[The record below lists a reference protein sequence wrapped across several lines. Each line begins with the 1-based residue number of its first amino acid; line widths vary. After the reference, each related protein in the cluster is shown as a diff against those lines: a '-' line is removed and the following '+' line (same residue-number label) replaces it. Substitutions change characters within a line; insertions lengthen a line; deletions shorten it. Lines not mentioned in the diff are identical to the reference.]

1 MKIVI
6 IEDEIKTAR
15 SLAQLIT
22 TLRPDA
28 EIAATIQS
36 VERAISYLTEMPQ
49 PDLIFMDIQLSDG
62 LCFEI
67 FESVKVVPPVIFC
80 TAYDHYAIE
89 AFKANGIDY
98 LLKPFKK
105 EHIEGALSRLDQL
118 KSYFSSEKPLIPD
131 LEMLLKRLAGPEG
144 KKSFL
149 VFKQN
154 KYITIKTDTIAFFY
168 IHNETTWL
176 RTFENQDYTISQPL
190 EDVQATV
197 AAAQFYRLNRQY
209 LVNFDA
215 VKEVEH
221 YFSRK
226 LYIKL
231 SVPTPEKL
239 LIGKEKV
246 SHFLGWLENR

>member
-22 TLRPDA
+22 TLRPEA
-28 EIAATIQS
+28 EVVATIQS
-36 VERAISYLTEMPQ
+36 VERAVEFLTKTPR

-67 FESVKVVPPVIFC
+67 FEAVKVEPPVIFC

-105 EHIEGALSRLDQL
+105 EHIEGALHKLSQL
-118 KSYFSSEKPLIPD
+118 KSYFSSETTLVPE
-131 LEMLLKRLAGPEG
+131 LEMLLKKIGGPEG

-149 VFKQN
+149 VFHQN
-154 KYITIKTDTIAFFY
+154 KYITIKTETIAFFY

-176 RTFENQDYTISQPL
+176 RTFDNHDYTIPQPM
-190 EDVQATV
+190 EEVQGLV
-197 AAAQFYRLNRQY
+197 PSSQFYRLNRQY

-226 LYIKL
+226 LFIKL
-231 SVPTPEKL
+231 TLPTPEKL

>member
-22 TLRPDA
+22 TLRPEA
-28 EIAATIQS
+28 EIVATIQS
-36 VERAISYLTEMPQ
+36 VERAVYWLTEMPQ

-98 LLKPFKK
+98 LLKPFKQ
-105 EHIEGALSRLDQL
+105 EHIEGALAKLSQL
-118 KSYFSSEKPLIPD
+118 KSYFSNEKPLVPE
-131 LEMLLKRLAGPEG
+131 LETLLKKLSSPEP

-154 KYITIKTDTIAFFY
+154 KYITIKTETIAFFY

-176 RTFENQDYTISQPL
+176 RTFDQQDYTISQPL
-190 EDVQATV
+190 EEVQGMVPAS
-197 AAAQFYRLNRQY
+197 QFYRLNRQY

-215 VKEVEH
+215 IKEVEH

-226 LYIKL
+226 LFIKL
-231 SVPTPEKL
+231 TIPTPEKL

-246 SHFLGWLENR
+246 SQFLGWLENR

>member
-28 EIAATIQS
+28 QVTATIQS
-36 VERAISYLTEMPQ
+36 VERAVAYLTEYPQ

-62 LCFEI
+62 LCFQI
-67 FESVKVVPPVIFC
+67 FELVKVVPPVIFS

-105 EHIEGALSRLDQL
+105 EHIESALDKLDQL
-118 KSYFSSEKPLIPD
+118 KSYFSNEKPPVPE
-131 LEMLLKRLAGPEG
+131 LETILKKLGEPGG
-144 KKSFL
+144 KRSFL
-149 VFKQN
+149 VYRQN
-154 KYITIKTDTIAFFY
+154 KYVTVKTESIAFFY
-168 IHNETTWL
+168 IHNETTCI
-176 RTFENQDYTISQPL
+176 RTFDQQEYSIPQPL
-190 EDVQATV
+190 EEVQNMVPAV
-197 AAAQFYRLNRQY
+197 QFYRLNRQY

-215 VKEVEH
+215 IKEVEH
-221 YFSRK
+221 YFGRK
-226 LYIKL
+226 LFIRL
-231 SVPTPEKL
+231 SIPTPEKL

>member
-22 TLRPDA
+22 ALRPEA
-28 EIAATIQS
+28 EVVATIQS
-36 VERAISYLTEMPQ
+36 VERAIAYLTEMPQ

-105 EHIEGALSRLDQL
+105 EHIEGALDKLSQL
-118 KSYFSSEKPLIPD
+118 KSYFSHEKPLAPE
-131 LEMLLKRLAGPEG
+131 LETLLKKLGGPEG

-154 KYITIKTDTIAFFY
+154 KYITIKTETIAFFY

-176 RTFENQDYTISQPL
+176 RTFDNQDYTISQPL
-190 EDVQATV
+190 EEVQSAV
-197 AAAQFYRLNRQY
+197 PPSQFYRLNRQY
-209 LVNFDA
+209 LVNFEA
-215 VKEVEH
+215 IKEVEH

-226 LYIKL
+226 LFIKL
-231 SVPTPEKL
+231 TIATPEKL

>member
-15 SLAQLIT
+15 SLAQIII
-22 TLRPDA
+22 TLRPGA
-28 EIAATIQS
+28 EIVATIQS
-36 VERAISYLTEMPQ
+36 VEKAVSYLSGQPQ

-62 LCFEI
+62 LCFQI

-89 AFKANGIDY
+89 AFKTNGIDY

-105 EHIEGALSRLDQL
+105 EHIEAALAKLDQL
-118 KSYFSSEKPLIPD
+118 KSYFSSEKQLAPD
-131 LEMLLKRLAGPEG
+131 LEMLLRKLGEPEG

-149 VFKQN
+149 VFRQN
-154 KYITIKTDTIAFFY
+154 KYVTVKTDSIAFFY
-168 IHNETTWL
+168 IHNEITSI
-176 RTFENQDYTISQPL
+176 RTFDQQEYSISQPL
-190 EDVQATV
+190 EEVQAIV
-197 AAAQFYRLNRQY
+197 PASQFYRLNRQY
-209 LVNFDA
+209 LVNFEA
-215 VKEVEH
+215 IKEVEH

-226 LYIKL
+226 LFIKL
-231 SVPTPEKL
+231 TIPTPEKL

>member
-1 MKIVI
+1 MNILI
-6 IEDEIKTAR
+6 IEDEIKTAK
-15 SLAQLIT
+15 SLAQIIT
-22 TLRPDA
+22 SIRTDA
-28 EIAATIQS
+28 KIVATIQS
-36 VERAISYLTEMPQ
+36 VERAVSFLTENPQ

-67 FESVKVVPPVIFC
+67 FESVKVIPPIIFC
-80 TAYDHYAIE
+80 TAYDNYAIE

-105 EHIEGALSRLDQL
+105 EHIESALDKLSNLR
-118 KSYFSSEKPLIPD
+118 SYFSTEKPLVPD
-131 LEMLLKRLAGPEG
+131 LEMLLKRLGEPDG

-154 KYITIKTDTIAFFY
+154 KYLTVKTENIAFFY
-168 IHNETTWL
+168 IHNETTSIM
-176 RTFENQDYTISQPL
+176 TFDHHEYSISQPL
-190 EDVQATV
+190 EEVQGIVPAS
-197 AAAQFYRLNRQY
+197 QFYRLNRQY

-215 VKEVEH
+215 IKEVEH

-226 LYIKL
+226 LFVKL
-231 SVPTPEKL
+231 TIPSPDKL

-246 SHFLGWLENR
+246 SSFLNWLESR

>member
-22 TLRPDA
+22 TLRPEA
-28 EIAATIQS
+28 EVVATIQS
-36 VERAISYLTEMPQ
+36 VERAVSYLTEMPQ

-67 FESVKVVPPVIFC
+67 FEAVKVAPPVIFC

-105 EHIEGALSRLDQL
+105 EHIEGALDKLSQL
-118 KSYFSSEKPLIPD
+118 KSYFSTEKPLVPE
-131 LEMLLKRLAGPEG
+131 LEMLLKKLGEPEG

-154 KYITIKTDTIAFFY
+154 KYITIKTETIAFFY

-176 RTFENQDYTISQPL
+176 RTFDNQDYTLTQPL
-190 EDVQATV
+190 EEVQGMLPAS
-197 AAAQFYRLNRQY
+197 QFYRLNRQY

-226 LYIKL
+226 LFIKL
-231 SVPTPEKL
+231 TLPTPEKL

>member
-1 MKIVI
+1 MKIAI

-15 SLAQLIT
+15 SLANIIT
-22 TLRPDA
+22 SVRPDV
-28 EIAATIQS
+28 EIVATIQS
-36 VERAISYLTEMPQ
+36 VERAVSYLTENPQ

-62 LCFEI
+62 LCFQI

-80 TAYDHYAIE
+80 TAYDNYAIE

-105 EHIEGALSRLDQL
+105 EHIEAALDKLDQL
-118 KSYFSSEKPLIPD
+118 KTYFSNDKQLAPD
-131 LEMLLKRLAGPEG
+131 LEILLKKLGEPDG

-154 KYITIKTDTIAFFY
+154 KYMTVKTEQIAFFY
-168 IHNETTWL
+168 IHNETTCI
-176 RTFENQDYTISQPL
+176 RTFDQQEYTIPQPL
-190 EDVQATV
+190 EEVQGIVPAS
-197 AAAQFYRLNRQY
+197 QFYRLNRQY
-209 LVNFDA
+209 LVNFEA
-215 VKEVEH
+215 IKEVEH

-226 LYIKL
+226 LFIRL
-231 SVPTPEKL
+231 TIPTPDKL

-246 SHFLGWLENR
+246 SHFLSWLENR

>member
-22 TLRPDA
+22 TIRPEA
-28 EIAATIQS
+28 EIVATIQS
-36 VERAISYLTEMPQ
+36 VERAVSWLTEMPQ

-98 LLKPFKK
+98 LLKPFKQ
-105 EHIEGALSRLDQL
+105 EDIEGALTKLSQL
-118 KSYFSSEKPLIPD
+118 KSYFSNEKPLVPE
-131 LEMLLKRLAGPEG
+131 LETLLRKLTGPEP
-144 KKSFL
+144 KRSFL

-154 KYITIKTDTIAFFY
+154 KYITIKTETIAFFY

-176 RTFENQDYTISQPL
+176 RTFDQQDYTITQPL
-190 EDVQATV
+190 EEVQGMV
-197 AAAQFYRLNRQY
+197 PSSQFYRLNRQY

-215 VKEVEH
+215 IKEVEH

-226 LYIKL
+226 LFIKL
-231 SVPTPEKL
+231 TIPTPEKL